1 LRSLILSPFIR
12 NGTLRGLGVTSSK
25 RSALFPELP
34 TLAETGV
41 PRFHA
46 VGWFGVFTA
55 AKTPPAIV
63 TRLNAEIS
71 AIMKEAEMRERLLAQ
86 GAQALS
92 GTPDELRRYL
102 AREIEIWGKL
112 IREAGVK
119 VE

>member
-1 LRSLILSPFIR
+1 MRSLILSPFIR

-41 PRFHA
+41 PGFHA